1 MSVHHSKKPW
11 VNIELYMQ
19 SGIVEAYAL
28 GLATPNEKE
37 EFEQLWPYYP
47 ELKAALSDFEYQ
59 LELFAIDNEEPP
71 PPGLRERIEARIR
84 ETPAVRRGEGGNGSG
99 KRPKQG
105 ASNYLHV
112 EISSDH
118 IRVHKIWRVLFIV
131 VFIVSKI
138 WLSLAIYYFVQN
150 RLARQE
156 LRQTQQQMSG
166 QQGGNEG
173 SK

>member
-1 MSVHHSKKPW
+1 

-28 GLATPNEKE
+28 GLATVDEKE

-47 ELKAALSDFEYQ
+47 ELKVALSDFEYQ

-84 ETPAVRRGEGGNGSG
+84 ETPAVRRGNGGNGG
-99 KRPKQG
+99 GDGHRQG

-131 VFIVSKI
+131 VFVLAKI
-138 WLSLAIYYFVQN
+138 FLALAIYYFIEN

-156 LRQTQQQMSG
+156 IRQTQQQVSG
-166 QQGGNEG
+166 QRGGNEG
-173 SK
+173 DK